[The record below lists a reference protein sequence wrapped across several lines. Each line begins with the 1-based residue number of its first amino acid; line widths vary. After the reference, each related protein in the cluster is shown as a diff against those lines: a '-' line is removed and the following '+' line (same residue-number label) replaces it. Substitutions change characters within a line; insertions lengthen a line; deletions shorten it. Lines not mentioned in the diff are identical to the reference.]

1 MKEVNCD
8 QLPCHEEGATQEEDA
23 APTELNYN
31 LNNVTKHVTRA
42 EAKAGDPLFDLKK
55 AKWYL
60 EREILMIERET
71 VDWNFDRAQLR
82 SHKDGHN
89 F

>member
-1 MKEVNCD
+1 MKEVICD
-8 QLPCHEEGATQEEDA
+8 QLPCHEENPTYEEASGD
-23 APTELNYN
+23 ELNYN
-31 LNNVTKHVTRA
+31 LDNVTKHVTRA
-42 EAKAGDPLFDLKK
+42 GAKAGDPLFDLKK

-60 EREILMIERET
+60 EREILMLERET

>member
-1 MKEVNCD
+1 MKEVNYD
-8 QLPCHEEGATQEEDA
+8 QLPCHEEGTAQDSEG
-23 APTELNYN
+23 APELNYN

-60 EREILMIERET
+60 EREILMLERT
-71 VDWNFDRAQLR
+71 TTDWNFDREQLR
-82 SHKDGHN
+82 NLKDGHN

>member
-1 MKEVNCD
+1 MKEVNYD
-8 QLPCHEEGATQEEDA
+8 QLPCYEEASTYDEK
-23 APTELNYN
+23 PSTELNYN
-31 LNNVTKHVTRA
+31 LDNVTKHVTRA
-42 EAKAGDPLFDLKK
+42 EAKAGDPLFDLKR

-60 EREILMIERET
+60 EREILMLERET
-71 VDWNFDRAQLR
+71 IDWNFDRAQLR